1 MRNLSFTNRALYLIE
16 VRRRLV
22 FAGKLTP
29 AAADRASREPRR
41 RQPSGGPI
49 LAHDIAAGAY
59 YDRAQPDRTVKP
71 G

>member
-1 MRNLSFTNRALYLIE
+1 
-16 VRRRLV
+16 V